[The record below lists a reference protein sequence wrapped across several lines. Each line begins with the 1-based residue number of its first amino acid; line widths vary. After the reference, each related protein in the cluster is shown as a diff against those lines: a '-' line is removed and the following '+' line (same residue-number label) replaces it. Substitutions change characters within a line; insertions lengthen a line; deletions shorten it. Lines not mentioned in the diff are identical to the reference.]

1 MPKEKTVKEEISK
14 EEIKQAD
21 EFLKGYKLNRN
32 LFRLDCYE
40 KKRSEASEWD
50 EESPDELYLARA
62 KMFEIRHAIMEL
74 PNCDEKLMLYFHYIK
89 GETIEKCAEMLG
101 LSRSSAFRMRKR
113 ALELFIRKSA

>member
-1 MPKEKTVKEEISK
+1 MPKKKNVKEEISK
-14 EEIKQAD
+14 EEIKKAE

>member
-14 EEIKQAD
+14 EEIKKAE

>member
-1 MPKEKTVKEEISK
+1 MPKEKNVKEEISK
-14 EEIKQAD
+14 EEIKKAE

-32 LFRLDCYE
+32 LFRLDTYE
-40 KKRSEASEWD
+40 RKRGEVSEWD
-50 EESPDELYLARA
+50 AESPDELYLARA